1 MQLEFAVGERAAK
14 IELHVAALL
23 RLTVHLALEE
33 TMHAAAIFLRAVQSE
48 IGVAH
53 QLLAALAVTGRQRNP
68 DGSAD
73 HHLVAVE
80 IIRCAQDVD
89 QARGE
94 AARLIRRDVGGKD
107 DCELV
112 PSEPGCE
119 IIAADLTAQPLGHE
133 LQQPITDRMAKRII
147 DVLEQVEINAE
158 HRDALVAA
166 LTAFQRLLQAL
177 LVELAVGQ
185 IGQAVMMGHIGD
197 AGFGLATLG
206 DVDDS
211 DKVAVTAAERD
222 APAEGK
228 HLDFAAVGLQVP
240 PVTGGAIGLA
250 DLAQR
255 LAMADPFIFG
265 PNLAKLHLQE
275 FFAAVAIMLHGGV
288 IDAEKAHGLGVEYP
302 HRHRVVV
309 EQQAERSLAPL
320 QRGDVRDRQREDVTE
335 SGCAQAQAAIVVI
348 EFELIAMTAHDD
360 IAQAQDHICRA
371 KQVSAFAQAAP
382 LQLGRR
388 HLEELRCTLVV
399 VHDLEIGRTARSV
412 ADRRQRQH
420 AFVGGRIDRIKQIVV
435 SLAFVHIDADQRAAP
450 ARCRRQRQHVVGPHH
465 TVAHAMGYSEIRTTV
480 PDGIGRGLAERGR
493 TVRRQRAQ
501 GNIPALVIQPFLDVA
516 ARARDL
522 KALVLLIQKQHV
534 IGKPAETAEHHLF
547 ITRQPF
553 AGTHGGE
560 PLALQDGDIVE
571 QFSAEFLLVFWLF
584 LDGYHDIP
592 HATGVLPARIQRGA
606 A

>member
-1 MQLEFAVGERAAK
+1 MLTPSSRNWCRIARLVSVSARKTDSVISSSSRPGDRPDCASAEITTWTRLRLRNCTEIDRDLDIRWPFHRLCAPFAQHPFADRDYQADIFRDRNEIGGRDHALVRMPPAQQRFKPGDAVARDVDQRLIMQLEFAVGECAAK
-14 IELHVAALL
+14 IEFHVAALL
-23 RLTVHLALEE
+23 RLTVHFALEE

-53 QLLAALAVTGRQRNP
+53 QLLTALAVTGRQRNP

-80 IIRCAQDVD
+80 IIWCAQDVD

-107 DCELV
+107 DRELV
-112 PSEPGCE
+112 SSEPGCE

-158 HRDALVAA
+158 HRDALVAT

-206 DVDDS
+206 DVDDG

-255 LAMADPFIFG
+255 ASPWLT
-265 PNLAKLHLQE
+265 H
-275 FFAAVAIMLHGGV
+275 
-288 IDAEKAHGLGVEYP
+288 
-302 HRHRVVV
+302 
-309 EQQAERSLAPL
+309 SS
-320 QRGDVRDRQREDVTE
+320 
-335 SGCAQAQAAIVVI
+335 SG
-348 EFELIAMTAHDD
+348 
-360 IAQAQDHICRA
+360 
-371 KQVSAFAQAAP
+371 
-382 LQLGRR
+382 
-388 HLEELRCTLVV
+388 
-399 VHDLEIGRTARSV
+399 
-412 ADRRQRQH
+412 
-420 AFVGGRIDRIKQIVV
+420 QI
-435 SLAFVHIDADQRAAP
+435 S
-450 ARCRRQRQHVVGPHH
+450 
-465 TVAHAMGYSEIRTTV
+465 
-480 PDGIGRGLAERGR
+480 
-493 TVRRQRAQ
+493 
-501 GNIPALVIQPFLDVA
+501 
-516 ARARDL
+516 
-522 KALVLLIQKQHV
+522 
-534 IGKPAETAEHHLF
+534 
-547 ITRQPF
+547 
-553 AGTHGGE
+553 
-560 PLALQDGDIVE
+560 
-571 QFSAEFLLVFWLF
+571 
-584 LDGYHDIP
+584 
-592 HATGVLPARIQRGA
+592 
-606 A
+606 